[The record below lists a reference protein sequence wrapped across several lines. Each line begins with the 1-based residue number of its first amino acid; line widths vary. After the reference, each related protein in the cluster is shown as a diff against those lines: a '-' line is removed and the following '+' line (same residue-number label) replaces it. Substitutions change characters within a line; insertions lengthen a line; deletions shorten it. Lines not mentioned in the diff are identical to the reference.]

1 MPINSRFGRPSTI
14 VVPGG
19 SSSVGARNVGAGS
32 VNPLAEFQKYVRQV
46 NIDRSNKEL
55 LRKAGVKS
63 DIYDNA
69 DSATLSS
76 LAAEVG
82 KYNVAE
88 IESSRV
94 NRQSGKDFLEDVEN
108 TRDVADQ
115 QFQGIDEGGIDEKTA
130 AWRNL
135 VEGLKGSEQEEPE
148 EDFLGEGPYRMS
160 QIQVDA
166 QRDLERPPNAFGDE
180 SLNHAQGYQSQ
191 VANTFDNAPEALGRF
206 LQTGRFKEGLKQAQ
220 ARDAA
225 EIAKDKSIFDS
236 LISEQSKLAEEGRE
250 VKSEIKSTFDVERGV
265 NVYKRYDSFRSGKTV
280 VTDLDEEAAVQSM
293 ALEFGLDKLTKSA
306 REASMKKTNERLI
319 TSGNE
324 ITRLKNIGGLFQ
336 KDFVTSFGRVKGKA
350 LAIWDS
356 LFGLSTKSKGGKF
369 LKKQT
374 KFKRQTNRAFTEF
387 KVRMTGMAAAVV
399 ELDNLKAQ
407 FLNEDA
413 DGALTFRSALK
424 DMLQLQEDMEKVD
437 TAYLKALEDNVRPS
451 DAIKIRQNE
460 ARALLT
466 KRGITFTADEKLE
479 ASQSEGNP
487 SLKKLQSIYNI
498 IPGAK

>member
-14 VVPGG
+14 VVPAGE
-19 SSSVGARNVGAGS
+19 SSVGARNVGAGS
-32 VNPLAEFQKYVRQV
+32 VNPLADLQKYARQV

-76 LAAEVG
+76 LAAKVG
-82 KYNVAE
+82 GYNVDQ
-88 IESSRV
+88 IET
-94 NRQSGKDFLEDVEN
+94 NRLNTQSGKDFQQSVEN

-115 QFQGIDEGGIDEKTA
+115 QFQGISEGGTDEQTA

-135 VEGLKGSEQEEPE
+135 AEGLKGSEQEEPE
-148 EDFLGEGPYRMS
+148 EDFLGKGPYRMS
-160 QIQVDA
+160 QIHVPA

-180 SLNHAQGYQSQ
+180 SLNHVQGYQSQ
-191 VANTFDNAPEALGRF
+191 VAETFSNAPEALGRF
-206 LQTGRFKEGLKQAQ
+206 LKTGRFKEGLKQAE
-220 ARDAA
+220 ARDDA
-225 EIAKDKSIFDS
+225 EIAKDKTVFDS
-236 LISEQSKLAEEGRE
+236 LISEQSKLSEEGRE

-280 VTDLDEEAAVQSM
+280 ITDLGEEAAVQSM
-293 ALEFGLDKLTKSA
+293 ALDFGLGKLTKPA
-306 REASMKKTNERLI
+306 REASMKKTTERLI
-319 TSGNE
+319 ESGNE

-336 KDFVTSFGRVKGKA
+336 KDFVTSVGRIKGKGLA
-350 LAIWDS
+350 LWDS
-356 LFGLSTKSKGGKF
+356 LFGLSEKSKGGKF

-407 FLNEDA
+407 FLNEDS

-437 TAYLKALEDNVRPS
+437 TTYLQALEDKVRPS
-451 DAIKIRQNE
+451 DAIKIRQNA
-460 ARALLT
+460 ARALL
-466 KRGITFTADEKLE
+466 KERGITFTADEKLE
-479 ASQSEGNP
+479 ASQSDGNP
-487 SLKKLQSIYNI
+487 ALKKLQAIYNI